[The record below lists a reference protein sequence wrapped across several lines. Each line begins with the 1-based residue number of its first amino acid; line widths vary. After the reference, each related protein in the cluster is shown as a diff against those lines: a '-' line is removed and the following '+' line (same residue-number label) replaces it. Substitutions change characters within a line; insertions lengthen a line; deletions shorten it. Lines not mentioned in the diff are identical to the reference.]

1 MKKVQY
7 VLGMIVCCII
17 MLLSCSKSN
26 DVSSSALLP
35 ELVQAEEI
43 MYESP
48 DSALH
53 ILQAMPIPQPSD
65 KLQYATWAL
74 LITQAKY
81 KLDVDQSDSLINKA
95 YEYFDRK
102 DNHRRKAMVFY
113 YKGILCK
120 DNRET
125 QELLLKAI
133 EEIEKTNDYK
143 LAHIIYAELGG
154 IYIYRSLL
162 EYALN
167 AYNKSREYAQLALN
181 HQQEIASY
189 IYLGRTYSLLED
201 DKKSIDCY
209 LKAIEIC
216 KLKEE
221 KNKQIFA
228 LSELAGV
235 YKKVKDYEAALIAI
249 KSSIELRIKDSIKI
263 TEQQY
268 LVLGEIY
275 KELNYPDSALF
286 YLEKALCSTNV
297 YTIREAS
304 INLFYLKKQQM
315 KYKEATDYLE
325 KSWMYHDSIQKAD
338 KSKTLIEMQEKY
350 DQQKIINEKNE
361 IELKKNVIIF
371 KILIFLIIGAVFAAI
386 LIYIYQKRILK
397 KERLLQ
403 DAEEQIRIKA
413 LQIQENESIIS
424 RNKIYMDEL
433 NEEIEKNR
441 NIQEQIEEQKVIF
454 AEIKQNNEN
463 LIIENGRLQN
473 DINSISYT
481 LKEKSKEIVRLEKLS
496 ENNIYLRDRERFLS
510 QQLMLKNETLR
521 KLKDFPKYIEIVQ
534 WQKII
539 NDIDTIYDNYTKRL
553 AKFIPSLTES
563 DIQICCLIKLHLPNP
578 TIAILLAISPAS
590 VSKRKQRL
598 KERIIQKNGSL
609 GDFQTLDVWLWNF

>member
-1 MKKVQY
+1 MKHTLQ
-7 VLGMIVCCII
+7 
-17 MLLSCSKSN
+17 LLITLLFLTGCHRPATSELCTELQRAE
-26 DVSSSALLP
+26 AL
-35 ELVQAEEI
+35 
-43 MYESP
+43 MYPHP

-53 ILQAMPIPQPSD
+53 ILQAMDVPGEE
-65 KLQYATWAL
+65 LNRATWAL
-74 LITQAKY
+74 FTTQAKY
-81 KLDVDQSDSLINKA
+81 KISINQSDTLIHIAN
-95 YEYFDRK
+95 EYFIK
-102 DNHRRKAMVFY
+102 SNNSQRKALVFY

-304 INLFYLKKQQM
+304 INLFYLKS
-315 KYKEATDYLE
+315 YF
-325 KSWMYHDSIQKAD
+325 
-338 KSKTLIEMQEKY
+338 
-350 DQQKIINEKNE
+350 IIR
-361 IELKKNVIIF
+361 LNV
-371 KILIFLIIGAVFAAI
+371 
-386 LIYIYQKRILK
+386 
-397 KERLLQ
+397 
-403 DAEEQIRIKA
+403 
-413 LQIQENESIIS
+413 
-424 RNKIYMDEL
+424 
-433 NEEIEKNR
+433 
-441 NIQEQIEEQKVIF
+441 
-454 AEIKQNNEN
+454 
-463 LIIENGRLQN
+463 
-473 DINSISYT
+473 
-481 LKEKSKEIVRLEKLS
+481 
-496 ENNIYLRDRERFLS
+496 
-510 QQLMLKNETLR
+510 
-521 KLKDFPKYIEIVQ
+521 
-534 WQKII
+534 
-539 NDIDTIYDNYTKRL
+539 
-553 AKFIPSLTES
+553 
-563 DIQICCLIKLHLPNP
+563 
-578 TIAILLAISPAS
+578 
-590 VSKRKQRL
+590 
-598 KERIIQKNGSL
+598 
-609 GDFQTLDVWLWNF
+609 